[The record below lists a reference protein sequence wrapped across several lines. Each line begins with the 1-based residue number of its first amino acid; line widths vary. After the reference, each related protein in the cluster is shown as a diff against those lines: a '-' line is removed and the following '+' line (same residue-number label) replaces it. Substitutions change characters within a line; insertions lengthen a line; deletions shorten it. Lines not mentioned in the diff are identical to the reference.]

1 MCRLAS
7 VATRSAALLGLL
19 LVAACGGSAMQTIQI
34 KNGTSR
40 TIDELY
46 VFPTGGSQGSSR
58 GTLAPNAST
67 EVKVKPGSVEVKA
80 VSAKLQVD
88 EHTRDK
94 PTASQDIEIKGPVQV
109 IFYDADHVPPGLDR
123 PGVFGIAF
131 QLPAAK
137 TPEPAPD
144 AP

>member
-1 MCRLAS
+1 MPGVKRPLFFVLVLA
-7 VATRSAALLGLL
+7 G
-19 LVAACGGSAMQTIQI
+19 CGGAAMQTIQI
-34 KNGTSR
+34 KNTTTR

-46 VFPTGGSQGSSR
+46 VFPAGASNPGSSR

-67 EVKVKPGSVEVKA
+67 QVQVKAGFVEVKA

-94 PTASQDIEIKGPVQV
+94 PTASQDIEIHGPVQV
-109 IFYDADHVPPGLDR
+109 IFYDADHAPPGLDR

-131 QLPAAK
+131 QLPVAK
-137 TPEPAPD
+137 KPEPAPD